1 MSLLQTSSTLSYED
15 DLFKKIKLKHY
26 RTIHHTY
33 EVDVRNNLVNF
44 NEEQLSKIDIDHT
57 ELLTPDIDE
66 LQRQENALLQY
77 IQSPKINDNKNIS
90 FINNHRKLFNL
101 CDVCNDKATGMHY
114 GLATCEGCK
123 GFFKRTVQN
132 KRKYRCNKNGS
143 CIIDK
148 SHRNRCQYCR
158 FRKCLIKGMV
168 IGAVRYDR
176 TPGGRTPAN
185 VIQLYKY
192 KNEKNQQ
199 MNKISND
206 KFNELF
212 DLNLFYCFD
221 QLLILD
227 TLFNHL
233 RPLINHEILLT
244 HESIKN
250 ICYLLIDTF
259 INWYYTLPI
268 YSIINIDLKQFIFN
282 DQWLN
287 YIILL
292 IFYFLKIHYN
302 HINLISYTKC
312 LQRLFNYTEN
322 KFLSSLSYRIFNQFF
337 YFLSTFFNIN
347 ITNTEFILLSIL
359 LILCSNQ
366 TNKINFNLFE
376 NIYKILY
383 TYEINTFLSEQPD
396 RFNRLLYFS
405 EQIQFIT
412 QILLTNQHFHLPFLL
427 FPN

>member
-1 MSLLQTSSTLSYED
+1 
-15 DLFKKIKLKHY
+15 
-26 RTIHHTY
+26 
-33 EVDVRNNLVNF
+33 
-44 NEEQLSKIDIDHT
+44 
-57 ELLTPDIDE
+57 
-66 LQRQENALLQY
+66 
-77 IQSPKINDNKNIS
+77 
-90 FINNHRKLFNL
+90 
-101 CDVCNDKATGMHY
+101 
-114 GLATCEGCK
+114 
-123 GFFKRTVQN
+123 
-132 KRKYRCNKNGS
+132 
-143 CIIDK
+143 
-148 SHRNRCQYCR
+148 
-158 FRKCLIKGMV
+158 
-168 IGAVRYDR
+168 
-176 TPGGRTPAN
+176 
-185 VIQLYKY
+185 Y

-227 TLFNHL
+227 ILFNHL
-233 RPLINHEILLT
+233 HPLINHEILLT

-292 IFYFLKIHYN
+292 IFYFLKINYN
-302 HINLISYTKC
+302 HINLISYSKC

-383 TYEINTFLSEQPD
+383 TYEMNTFLSEQPN

>member
-1 MSLLQTSSTLSYED
+1 
-15 DLFKKIKLKHY
+15 
-26 RTIHHTY
+26 
-33 EVDVRNNLVNF
+33 
-44 NEEQLSKIDIDHT
+44 
-57 ELLTPDIDE
+57 
-66 LQRQENALLQY
+66 
-77 IQSPKINDNKNIS
+77 
-90 FINNHRKLFNL
+90 
-101 CDVCNDKATGMHY
+101 
-114 GLATCEGCK
+114 
-123 GFFKRTVQN
+123 
-132 KRKYRCNKNGS
+132 
-143 CIIDK
+143 
-148 SHRNRCQYCR
+148 
-158 FRKCLIKGMV
+158 
-168 IGAVRYDR
+168 
-176 TPGGRTPAN
+176 
-185 VIQLYKY
+185 
-192 KNEKNQQ
+192 

-227 TLFNHL
+227 ILFNHL
-233 RPLINHEILLT
+233 HPLINHEILLT
-244 HESIKN
+244 QESIKN

-292 IFYFLKIHYN
+292 IFYFLKINYN
-302 HINLISYTKC
+302 HINLISYSKC

-383 TYEINTFLSEQPD
+383 TYEMNTFLSEQPN